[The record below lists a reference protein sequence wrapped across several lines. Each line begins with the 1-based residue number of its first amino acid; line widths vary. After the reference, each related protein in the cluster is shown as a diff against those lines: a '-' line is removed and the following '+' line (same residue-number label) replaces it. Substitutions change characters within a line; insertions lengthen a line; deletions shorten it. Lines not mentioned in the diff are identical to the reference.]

1 MSLLPKLQSN
11 KLLYK
16 LLSKIKVY
24 KSGFYFELYQVNM
37 LLNEMVTWDS
47 AIYKLYNGIL
57 SS

>member
-24 KSGFYFELYQVNM
+24 KSGFFFELYRVNM